1 LDSENLRA
9 AQQDFFFLLREA
21 RRIVTYS
28 NPTATVPYSGMTNGQ
43 FNHVVCTQWANMS
56 NGAPALHRLRTTI
69 PSTSFDPIAAAYVK
83 DIFSKFPTPNGATRA
98 ILQRSATLA
107 NAFNFAKTW

>member
-9 AQQDFFFLLREA
+9 AQQDFFFFSEEA

-43 FNHVVCTQWANMS
+43 FNHVVCTQWQ
-56 NGAPALHRLRTTI
+56 T
-69 PSTSFDPIAAAYVK
+69 
-83 DIFSKFPTPNGATRA
+83 
-98 ILQRSATLA
+98 
-107 NAFNFAKTW
+107 